1 MRSLGK
7 QLCLLVSFSFS
18 LRSWLL
24 LCHFFDLWITVGL
37 RLLLAPLRLYMFLTS
52 SLICILT
59 LYLKRTVVST
69 CVCII
74 WTFIVF
80 CQLFSQSSGVWLLC
94 ATPAPA
100 WKCQACQIRCLI
112 LHLLPGIIEL
122 WTCLYA
128 AHGVPWRR
136 HLPHACRIRSG
147 PTRIVQC

>member
-1 MRSLGK
+1 
-7 QLCLLVSFSFS
+7 
-18 LRSWLL
+18 
-24 LCHFFDLWITVGL
+24 
-37 RLLLAPLRLYMFLTS
+37 MFLTS

-100 WKCQACQIRCLI
+100 WNCQACQIQCLI

-136 HLPHACRIRSG
+136 HLYLMRAESEVDRPGLFSVRGGLKCMGQMIPHTFKRTFQPRDQVICI
-147 PTRIVQC
+147 